1 MVAVGARP
9 TCLTR
14 RAVSRPLVLALVT
27 ALLVA
32 AAGCG
37 GGGSSAGGA
46 CGAEVR
52 EAFDPSSL
60 QHVLP
65 GGRTPE
71 YLTNPPTSGPHVPGP
86 KLSGVRSEVL
96 DKPTQVG
103 ALEAGSVLVQYRDL
117 DATAIANLAS
127 VAGDQ
132 VVVAP
137 NPDLPDK
144 VVLTAWVFKQ
154 TCSSV
159 DTAAIGR
166 FVTTHRG
173 KGPGIDG

>member
-1 MVAVGARP
+1 
-9 TCLTR
+9 
-14 RAVSRPLVLALVT
+14 
-27 ALLVA
+27 
-32 AAGCG
+32 
-37 GGGSSAGGA
+37 
-46 CGAEVR
+46 VR

-65 GGRTPE
+65 GGREPQ

-86 KLSGVRSEVL
+86 QLSGVRTEPL

-103 ALEAGSVLVQYRDL
+103 VLESGSVLVQYRDL
-117 DATAIANLAS
+117 DAAAIASLS
-127 VAGDQ
+127 QVAGDQ

-144 VVLTAWVFKQ
+144 VVLTAWVFKR

-159 DTAAIGR
+159 DTAAIGE
-166 FVTTHRG
+166 FVTAHRG

>member
-1 MVAVGARP
+1 MGMMV
-9 TCLTR
+9 
-14 RAVSRPLVLALVT
+14 VSIHGVPREHLSVMRHLLLVLALVG
-27 ALLVA
+27 AV
-32 AAGCG
+32 AGCG
-37 GGGSSAGGA
+37 GGGSKAGGA

-52 EAFDPSSL
+52 EAFDPNSL

-65 GGRTPE
+65 GARAPE

-86 KLSGVRSEVL
+86 KLSGVRTEVL

-117 DATAIANLAS
+117 DAAAIASLSS

-144 VVLTAWVFKQ
+144 VVITAWVFKQ

-159 DTAAIGR
+159 DTAAIGQ

-173 KGPGIDG
+173 NGPGIDG

>member
-1 MVAVGARP
+1 
-9 TCLTR
+9 
-14 RAVSRPLVLALVT
+14 
-27 ALLVA
+27 
-32 AAGCG
+32 
-37 GGGSSAGGA
+37 
-46 CGAEVR
+46 VR

-65 GGRTPE
+65 GGRVPQ

-86 KLSGVRSEVL
+86 KLSGVRTEAL

-103 ALEAGSVLVQYRDL
+103 VLESGSVLVQYRDL
-117 DATAIANLAS
+117 DAAAIASLSS

-144 VVLTAWVFKQ
+144 VVLTAWVFKR

-159 DTAAIGR
+159 DTAAIGE
-166 FVTTHRG
+166 FVTAHRG

>member
-1 MVAVGARP
+1 MRH
-9 TCLTR
+9 
-14 RAVSRPLVLALVT
+14 LVVLLALGAVLT
-27 ALLVA
+27 
-32 AAGCG
+32 GCG
-37 GGGSSAGGA
+37 GGGSKASGA

-65 GGRTPE
+65 GGRVPQ

-86 KLSGVRSEVL
+86 KLSGVRTEAL

-103 ALEAGSVLVQYRDL
+103 VLESGSVLVQYRDL
-117 DATAIANLAS
+117 DAAAIASLSS

-144 VVLTAWVFKQ
+144 VVLTAWVFKR

-159 DTAAIGR
+159 DTAAIGE
-166 FVTTHRG
+166 FVTAHRG

>member
-1 MVAVGARP
+1 
-9 TCLTR
+9 
-14 RAVSRPLVLALVT
+14 
-27 ALLVA
+27 
-32 AAGCG
+32 
-37 GGGSSAGGA
+37 
-46 CGAEVR
+46 VR
-52 EAFDPSSL
+52 EAFDPNSL

-65 GGRTPE
+65 GGRDPV

-86 KLSGVRSEVL
+86 KLSGVRTDVL

-117 DATAIANLAS
+117 DAAAIASLGA

-144 VVLTAWVFKQ
+144 VVLTAWVFKR

-159 DTAAIGR
+159 DTATIGQ
-166 FVTTHRG
+166 FVTAHRG